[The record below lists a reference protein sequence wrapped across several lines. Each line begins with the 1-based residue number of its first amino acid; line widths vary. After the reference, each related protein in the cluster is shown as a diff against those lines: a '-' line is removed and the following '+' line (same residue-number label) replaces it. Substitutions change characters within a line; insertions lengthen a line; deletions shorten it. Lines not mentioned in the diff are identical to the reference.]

1 MNCYLILANLNEN
14 WWWPYSLVVDSAF
27 TSSLPTYV
35 ILIKLSEP
43 TPIQNSTLLG
53 SFSRP
58 GKIQESKL
66 NMY

>member
-1 MNCYLILANLNEN
+1 MKTGGGPIPSWLTLL
-14 WWWPYSLVVDSAF
+14 F